1 MDLRKAL
8 VKQNSFVCRGLTVL
22 LHLFL
27 LPAGQDSIHF
37 IYYLKKLYTVVNFSS
52 FGYTAMNLNT
62 CVDSWPHQH
71 NQDATVALVQIITLS
86 FVSLYTC
93 TLSPS
98 PITHCLHI

>member
-1 MDLRKAL
+1 M
-8 VKQNSFVCRGLTVL
+8 KQNSFVCRGLTVL
-22 LHLFL
+22 LLLFL

-52 FGYTAMNLNT
+52 FGYTVMNLNT
-62 CVDSWPHQH
+62 CVDSWTHQH
-71 NQDATVALVQIITLS
+71 NQDTTVPLLQIITLS
-86 FVSLYTC
+86 FLSLYTC